1 MTEGSKN
8 KVKARLAAAILHEK
22 ISDQRN
28 DFQHGSSSKLIS
40 ENQELELKTLNVS
53 SMLKNHC
60 LAQSIADASWI
71 SFLNKLEYKAE
82 WYGKTVP
89 CIGKFEPPRKI
100 FNVCDHY
107 KKNMTLTI
115 REWECPDS
123 NTKHE
128 RDINDAINIKKFALD
143 KQNLIGL

>member
-1 MTEGSKN
+1 LTEGSKN

-40 ENQELELKTLNVS
+40 ENQELELETLNVS

-82 WYGKTVP
+82 WYKKLYHALGNLNHQEKSLMYVITTKKT
-89 CIGKFEPPRKI
+89 
-100 FNVCDHY
+100 
-107 KKNMTLTI
+107 
-115 REWECPDS
+115 
-123 NTKHE
+123 
-128 RDINDAINIKKFALD
+128 
-143 KQNLIGL
+143 